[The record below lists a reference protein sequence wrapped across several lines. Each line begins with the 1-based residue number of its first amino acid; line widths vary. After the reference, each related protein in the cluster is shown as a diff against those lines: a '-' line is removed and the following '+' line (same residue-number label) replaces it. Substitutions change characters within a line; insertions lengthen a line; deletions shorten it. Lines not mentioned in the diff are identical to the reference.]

1 MLKRPVPLILGTV
14 LVSRILAAGSTSSAS
29 APDPDP
35 EVAALRVLPGFRIG
49 RFADERL
56 GVVKP
61 TQVRFD
67 GDGRMWVATTTSYP
81 QLRPGEE
88 PRDKIVVLEDRDRD
102 GVADSSHVFADGLH
116 IPLGLE
122 LGNGGVYVGAAD
134 ELLFLRDNDGDGKAD
149 ERRVVFSGFGT
160 GDTHQTLN
168 SFAWGPAGELMMSQG
183 LHAFSRIETRHGNV
197 TLHQAGIWRYWP
209 PTGRLEPFWDGA
221 MGAHNP
227 YGTAFDATGR
237 PLVFAGNGHG
247 IYDLAPALQPTDHF
261 LLHPPA
267 WSEGRKFGGVDVAD
281 SSHWPESQRGEFIAG
296 GYLQNTVERFR
307 ITADGSTV
315 CPVRL
320 PPLVE
325 STNTAFRV
333 VDLRFGPDGALYLC
347 DWFNPVIGHYQTSFR
362 HPDRDK
368 THGRIW
374 RVSVEGSAAL
384 TPPAMETADV
394 AMLLKQL
401 LSPERWNRQ
410 QAARVLRGRPSASVL
425 PAVDTWIREA
435 GSETAMEDRMGAA
448 VELRAAFDKTDAES
462 LDKLARSGN
471 PLHRIR
477 SARYT
482 ARGSET
488 STTSLARLARLT
500 ADPDPQVRL
509 EAVVA
514 CSWIRDGRAIE
525 TAAIAADH
533 PMDPALRYAFT
544 QCVHALKPWW
554 RPLQAG
560 GRLNFEGRE
569 SRQLAFAAADRTQ
582 ETVQLAADRLRR
594 IAEVALADDVQWSLV
609 EALLAGGDAKSQT
622 VLLQPRTFTVGVTYH
637 PDRHASALLRLAGSP
652 APEGFAVEPLRS
664 LARAL
669 LESKSASV
677 QEAAAR
683 WVGRWRIPGQE
694 EFLGRLA
701 DDVGTPT
708 TVRAGAVWAVGMLGG
723 SAQQPRL
730 RRIAQE
736 GSDELRVAVVAT
748 MARIDLA
755 EAVALA
761 ADRLSKPVDEKVALG
776 LTQEIL
782 RGSSGAAVLSE
793 AFRNRAPHP
802 TAAKAIRGFL
812 ARAGRT
818 EPALTQSLGTVG
830 EAMEKPSSLTVEGAE
845 QESFLREVRVAGDPI
860 RGRRIFEGADRGC
873 ASCHPIG
880 GGTQGLGPDLSALG
894 TAQTAGF
901 ILGAILQP
909 QKEVKEGF
917 TAWTADLKDGTT
929 RQGRLIHES
938 PDLVVLFDAAERREL
953 QIRRSEINAL
963 RPMGSIM
970 PEGLADGL
978 SREELRDLVAFLSR
992 LGRRD

>member
-1 MLKRPVPLILGTV
+1 MMNRPVPLILGTV

-29 APDPDP
+29 EPDP

-102 GVADSSHVFADGLH
+102 GVADTSHVFADGLH

-134 ELLFLRDNDGDGKAD
+134 ELLFLRDTDGDGKAD
-149 ERRVVFSGFGT
+149 ERRVIFSGFGT

-197 TLHQAGIWRYWP
+197 TLHQAGIWRFWP
-209 PTGRLEPFWDGA
+209 ANGRLEPFWDGA

-227 YGTAFDATGR
+227 YGTAFDASGR

-261 LLHPPA
+261 LLHPPV
-267 WSEGRKFGGVDVAD
+267 WSEGRKFGGVDVSD
-281 SSHWPESQRGEFIAG
+281 NSHWPESQRGEFIAG

-307 ITADGSTV
+307 ISADGSSV
-315 CPVRL
+315 RPVRL

-374 RVSVEGSAAL
+374 RVSAEGSTPL
-384 TPPAMETADV
+384 RPPALESAEV
-394 AMLLKQL
+394 KLLLQEL

-410 QAARVLRGRPSASVL
+410 QAARVLRGRPAEIVL
-425 PAVDTWIREA
+425 PALDVWIGTA
-435 GSETAMEDRMGAA
+435 DSETVRDDRMGAA
-448 VELRAAFDKTDAES
+448 VEIRTAFNRTETGT
-462 LDKLARSGN
+462 LDRLARSGVS
-471 PLHRIR
+471 LHRIR
-477 SARYT
+477 AARHT
-482 ARGSET
+482 ARGNEPVTASLPR
-488 STTSLARLARLT
+488 LARLA

-514 CSWIRDGRAIE
+514 CSWIQDGRAIE
-525 TAAIAADH
+525 AAAIAADR
-533 PMDPALRYAFT
+533 PMDTALRYAFI

-554 RPLQAG
+554 RPLQAE
-560 GRLNFEGRE
+560 GRLTFQGSEP
-569 SRQLAFAAADRTQ
+569 RQLAFAAADRTQ

-594 IAEVALADDVQWSLV
+594 IAEVALDDDVQWSLV
-609 EALLAGGDAKSQT
+609 ETLLAGGDARSQT
-622 VLLQPRTFTVGVTYH
+622 VLLQPRSFTVGITYH
-637 PDRHASALLRLAGSP
+637 PDRHAAALLRLAENP
-652 APEGFAVEPLRS
+652 APEGLALEPLRS
-664 LARAL
+664 AARAL
-669 LESKSASV
+669 LESKSPPV
-677 QEAAAR
+677 QAAAAR

-694 EFLGRLA
+694 GFLETMA
-701 DDVGTPT
+701 DDTGVPT
-708 TVRAGAVWAVGMLGG
+708 TVRAGAVWAVGTMGG
-723 SAQQPRL
+723 TAQQARL
-730 RRIAQE
+730 RRIAME
-736 GSDELRVAVVAT
+736 GSDELLVAVVEA

-755 EAVALA
+755 EAVALTTE
-761 ADRLSKPVDEKVALG
+761 RLSKPVDEAMVLG
-776 LTQEIL
+776 LSRELL
-782 RGSSGAAVLSE
+782 RHGSGAVLL
-793 AFRNRAPHP
+793 ADGFRTRITHP
-802 TAAKAIRGFL
+802 TAAQAIQGFL
-812 ARAGRT
+812 ARSGRT
-818 EPALTQSLGTVG
+818 EPALVRALGNRGAGLDNPLALLTEG
-830 EAMEKPSSLTVEGAE
+830 PDREA
-845 QESFLREVRVAGDPI
+845 FLREARIEGDPD
-860 RGRRIFEGADRGC
+860 RGRRIFQGAERGC

-894 TAQTAGF
+894 TAQNPGF

-917 TAWTADLKDGTT
+917 TAWTVGLKDGTS

-938 PDLVVLFDAAERREL
+938 PELVVLFDAAERREVR
-953 QIRRSEINAL
+953 IRRSEIDEL
-963 RPMGSIM
+963 RSVGSIM

-978 SREELRDLVAFLSR
+978 TREELRDLIAFLSR